1 MYVKMEIS
9 KTLLAKQIKL
19 DRLSKNLP
27 VYDGGL
33 GENPVPQ
40 PKCMIDTLKK
50 YSHLK
55 QYTSSTGIKE
65 LQDILGKNL
74 IVGNGLKPLLF
85 LIQLAFSKLYSNGII
100 LYFTPYWLSYKEQT
114 NILNIRTIEIRY
126 DNNSYKVTPA
136 LLENTLKYI
145 NVPHMILFNNPNNPS
160 GLIYKNEEV
169 EKLCE
174 VFKKY
179 NSIVLSDEIYNYL
192 GHDWTKIHSPYVYY
206 DNVIVGNSLSKNFAS
221 GGYRLGWLKFPEEL
235 KSLKN
240 IYEMC
245 KILASSIYSCP
256 SVVFQHVAVKALS
269 IPQDVVKS
277 IKFQKMMYSSVADY
291 CKGKFKIM
299 NLNYTDSSAAW
310 YFLLDFINW
319 ENELEK
325 IGIHTSDQLNKHL
338 AETLGFI
345 TVSGSAFGIK
355 KQLILRYSYV
365 DIKDINVETDN
376 CDYSNIVK
384 GLEVLHDWLLSI

>member
-1 MYVKMEIS
+1 MEIS
-9 KTLLAKQIKL
+9 KTLLAKQIKN
-19 DRLSKNLP
+19 DRLSKNLV

-50 YSHLK
+50 YAHLK
-55 QYTSSTGIKE
+55 QYTSSTGIEE
-65 LQDILGKNL
+65 LQNILGKNL

-85 LIQLAFSKLYSNGII
+85 LIQLAFSKIYSNGVI
-100 LYFTPYWLSYKEQT
+100 LYFTPYWLSYKEQSK
-114 NILNIRTIEIRY
+114 ILNIRTIDIPNE
-126 DNNSYKVTPA
+126 NYKVTPE
-136 LLENTLKYI
+136 LLEMIIKHIT
-145 NVPHMILFNNPNNPS
+145 VPHMIIFNNPNNPS
-160 GLIYKNEEV
+160 GLIYTNDEV

-192 GHDWTKIHSPYVYY
+192 GHNWSKIHSPGLYY
-206 DNVIVGNSLSKNFAS
+206 DKVIVGNSLSKNFAS

-235 KSLKN
+235 DNLKN

-245 KILASSIYSCP
+245 KVLASSIYSCP
-256 SVVFQHVAVKALS
+256 SIALQYVAANALS
-269 IPQDVVKS
+269 IPSDVVKS

-299 NLNYTDSSAAW
+299 NIIYTDSSAAW

-365 DIKDINVETDN
+365 DIKNIDVESDN
-376 CDYSNIVK
+376 CDYSNIVA

>member
-1 MYVKMEIS
+1 M
-9 KTLLAKQIKL
+9 
-19 DRLSKNLP
+19 
-27 VYDGGL
+27 
-33 GENPVPQ
+33 
-40 PKCMIDTLKK
+40 
-50 YSHLK
+50 K
-55 QYTSSTGIKE
+55 QYTSSTGIEE
-65 LQDILGKNL
+65 LQNILGKNL

-114 NILNIRTIEIRY
+114 KILNIKTIDIPNT
-126 DNNSYKVTPA
+126 DYKVTPE
-136 LLENTLKYI
+136 LLENTFKYI

-235 KSLKN
+235 NNLEN

-256 SVVFQHVAVKALS
+256 SVVFQHVAANALS
-269 IPQDVVKS
+269 IPSDVVKS

-291 CKGKFKIM
+291 CKG
-299 NLNYTDSSAAW
+299 
-310 YFLLDFINW
+310 
-319 ENELEK
+319 
-325 IGIHTSDQLNKHL
+325 
-338 AETLGFI
+338 
-345 TVSGSAFGIK
+345 
-355 KQLILRYSYV
+355 
-365 DIKDINVETDN
+365 
-376 CDYSNIVK
+376 
-384 GLEVLHDWLLSI
+384 

>member
-1 MYVKMEIS
+1 MEIS
-9 KTLLAKQIKL
+9 KTLLAKQIKN
-19 DRLSKNLP
+19 DRLSKNLV

-50 YSHLK
+50 YAHLK
-55 QYTSSTGIKE
+55 QYTSSTGIEE
-65 LQDILGKNL
+65 LQNILGKNL

-85 LIQLAFSKLYSNGII
+85 LIQLAFSKIYSNGII
-100 LYFTPYWLSYKEQT
+100 LYFTPYWLSYKEQSK
-114 NILNIRTIEIRY
+114 ILNIRTIDIPNE
-126 DNNSYKVTPA
+126 NYKVTPE
-136 LLENTLKYI
+136 LLEMILKHVT
-145 NVPHMILFNNPNNPS
+145 VPHMIIFNNPNNPS
-160 GLIYKNEEV
+160 GLIYTNDEV

-192 GHDWTKIHSPYVYY
+192 GHNWTKIHSPGLYY
-206 DNVIVGNSLSKNFAS
+206 DKVIVGNSLSKNFAS

-235 KSLKN
+235 DNLKN

-245 KILASSIYSCP
+245 KVLASSIYSCP
-256 SVVFQHVAVKALS
+256 SIALQYVAANALS
-269 IPQDVVKS
+269 IPSDVVKS

-299 NLNYTDSSAAW
+299 NIIYTDSSAAW

-325 IGIHTSDQLNKHL
+325 LGIHTSDQLNKHL

-365 DIKDINVETDN
+365 DIKNIDVESDN
-376 CDYSNIVK
+376 CDYSNIVA

>member
-1 MYVKMEIS
+1 MEIS

-19 DRLSKNLP
+19 DRLSKNLE

-114 NILNIRTIEIRY
+114 KILNIKTIEIPHK
-126 DNNSYKVTPA
+126 NYKVTPA

-310 YFLLDFINW
+310 YFLLDFSYYKSKLAN
-319 ENELEK
+319 
-325 IGIHTSDQLNKHL
+325 IGIYTSDQLNKYL
-338 AETLGFI
+338 AESLGFI
-345 TVSGSAFGIK
+345 TVTGSVFGVK
-355 KQLILRYSYV
+355 KELVLRYSYV
-365 DIKDINVETDN
+365 DIKDINIETDN

>member
-1 MYVKMEIS
+1 MEIS
-9 KTLLAKQIKL
+9 KTLLAKQIKN
-19 DRLSKNLP
+19 DRLSKNLV

-50 YSHLK
+50 YAHLK
-55 QYTSSTGIKE
+55 QYTSSTGIEE
-65 LQDILGKNL
+65 LQNILGKNL

-85 LIQLAFSKLYSNGII
+85 LIQLAFSKIYSNGVI
-100 LYFTPYWLSYKEQT
+100 LYFTPYWLSYKEQSK
-114 NILNIRTIEIRY
+114 ILNIRTIDIPNE
-126 DNNSYKVTPA
+126 NYKVTPE
-136 LLENTLKYI
+136 LLEMILKHVT
-145 NVPHMILFNNPNNPS
+145 VPHMIIFNNPNNPS
-160 GLIYKNEEV
+160 GLIYTNDEV

-192 GHDWTKIHSPYVYY
+192 GHNWTKIHSPGLYY
-206 DNVIVGNSLSKNFAS
+206 DKVIVGNSLSKNFAS

-235 KSLKN
+235 DNLKN

-245 KILASSIYSCP
+245 KVLASSIYSCP
-256 SVVFQHVAVKALS
+256 SIALQYVAANALS
-269 IPQDVVKS
+269 IPSDVVKS

-299 NLNYTDSSAAW
+299 NIIYTDSSAAW

-365 DIKDINVETDN
+365 DIKNIDVESDN
-376 CDYSNIVK
+376 CDYSNIVA

>member
-1 MYVKMEIS
+1 MEIS

-65 LQDILGKNL
+65 LQDNLGKNL

-85 LIQLAFSKLYSNGII
+85 LIQLAFSKLYSNGVI

-114 NILNIRTIEIRY
+114 KILNIKTIEIPHK
-126 DNNSYKVTPA
+126 NYKVTPA

-310 YFLLDFINW
+310 YFLLDFSYYKSKLAN
-319 ENELEK
+319 
-325 IGIHTSDQLNKHL
+325 IGIYTSDQLNKYL
-338 AETLGFI
+338 AESLGFI
-345 TVSGSAFGIK
+345 TVTGSVFGVK
-355 KQLILRYSYV
+355 KELVLRYSYV

>member
-19 DRLSKNLP
+19 DRLSKNLE

-114 NILNIRTIEIRY
+114 KILNIKTIEIPHK
-126 DNNSYKVTPA
+126 NYKVTPA

-310 YFLLDFINW
+310 YFLLDFSYYKSKLAN
-319 ENELEK
+319 
-325 IGIHTSDQLNKHL
+325 IGIYTSDQLNKYL
-338 AETLGFI
+338 AESLGFI
-345 TVSGSAFGIK
+345 TVTGSVFGVK
-355 KQLILRYSYV
+355 KELVLRYSYV

>member
-1 MYVKMEIS
+1 MEIS

-19 DRLSKNLP
+19 DRLSKNLE

-65 LQDILGKNL
+65 LQNILGKNL

-85 LIQLAFSKLYSNGII
+85 LIQLAFSKLYSNGVI

-114 NILNIRTIEIRY
+114 KILNIKTIEIP
-126 DNNSYKVTPA
+126 NKNYKVTPA
-136 LLENTLKYI
+136 LLESTLKYI
-145 NVPHMILFNNPNNPS
+145 NVPHMIIFNNPNNPS

-192 GHDWTKIHSPYVYY
+192 GHNWTKIHSPYMYY

-221 GGYRLGWLKFPEEL
+221 GGYRLGWLKFPEQL
-235 KSLKN
+235 NGLKN
-240 IYEMC
+240 MYEMC
-245 KILASSIYSCP
+245 KILSSSIYSCP
-256 SVVFQHVAVKALS
+256 SVVFQHVAVSALS

-299 NLNYTDSSAAW
+299 NIDYTDSSAAW
-310 YFLLDFINW
+310 YFLLDFNYYKSKLS
-319 ENELEK
+319 N
-325 IGIHTSDQLNKHL
+325 IGIHTSDQLNKYL
-338 AETLGFI
+338 AESLGFI
-345 TVSGSAFGIK
+345 TVTGSVFGIK
-355 KQLILRYSYV
+355 KELVLRYSCV

>member
-1 MYVKMEIS
+1 MEIS
-9 KTLLAKQIKL
+9 KTLLAKQIKN
-19 DRLSKNLP
+19 DRLSKNLV

-50 YSHLK
+50 YAHMK
-55 QYTSSTGIKE
+55 QYTSSTGIEE
-65 LQDILGKNL
+65 LQNILGKNL

-85 LIQLAFSKLYSNGII
+85 LIQLAFSKIYSNGII

-114 NILNIRTIEIRY
+114 KILNIKTVDIPNT
-126 DNNSYKVTPA
+126 DYKVTPE
-136 LLENTLKYI
+136 LLERVLKHVT
-145 NVPHMILFNNPNNPS
+145 VPHMILFNNPNNPS
-160 GLIYKNEEV
+160 GLIYTNDEV

-192 GHDWTKIHSPYVYY
+192 GHNWTKIHSPGLYY
-206 DNVIVGNSLSKNFAS
+206 DKVIVGNSLSKNFAS

-235 KSLKN
+235 DNLEN
-240 IYEMC
+240 MYGMC
-245 KILASSIYSCP
+245 KVLASSIYSCP
-256 SVVFQHVAVKALS
+256 SVALQYVAANALS
-269 IPQDVVKS
+269 IPSDVVKS

-319 ENELEK
+319 ENKLEK
-325 IGIHTSDQLNKHL
+325 IGINTSDQLNKHL

-365 DIKDINVETDN
+365 DIKNIDVEN
-376 CDYSNIVK
+376 ERCDYSNIVT

>member
-1 MYVKMEIS
+1 MEIS

-19 DRLSKNLP
+19 DRLSKNLE

-114 NILNIRTIEIRY
+114 KILNIKTIEIPHK
-126 DNNSYKVTPA
+126 NYKVTPA

-245 KILASSIYSCP
+245 KTLASSIYSCP

-310 YFLLDFINW
+310 YFLLDFSYYKSKLAN
-319 ENELEK
+319 
-325 IGIHTSDQLNKHL
+325 IGIYTSDQLNKYL
-338 AETLGFI
+338 AESLGFI
-345 TVSGSAFGIK
+345 TVTGSVFGVK
-355 KQLILRYSYV
+355 KELVLRYSYV
-365 DIKDINVETDN
+365 DIKDINIETDN

>member
-1 MYVKMEIS
+1 MEIS

-19 DRLSKNLP
+19 DRLSKNLE

-114 NILNIRTIEIRY
+114 KILNIKTIEIPHK
-126 DNNSYKVTPA
+126 NYKVTPA

-245 KILASSIYSCP
+245 KTLASSIYSCP

-269 IPQDVVKS
+269 IPQDVIKS

-310 YFLLDFINW
+310 YFLLDFSYYKSKLAN
-319 ENELEK
+319 
-325 IGIHTSDQLNKHL
+325 IGIYTSDQLNKYL
-338 AETLGFI
+338 AESLGFI
-345 TVSGSAFGIK
+345 TVTGSVFGVK
-355 KQLILRYSYV
+355 KELVLRYSYV
-365 DIKDINVETDN
+365 DIKDINIETDN

>member
-1 MYVKMEIS
+1 MEIS
-9 KTLLAKQIKL
+9 KTLLAKQIKK
-19 DRLSKNLP
+19 DRLSKNLV

-50 YSHLK
+50 YAHMK
-55 QYTSSTGIKE
+55 QYTSSTGIEE
-65 LQDILGKNL
+65 LQNILGKNL

-85 LIQLAFSKLYSNGII
+85 LAQLAFSKLYSNGVI
-100 LYFTPYWLSYKEQT
+100 LYFTPYWVSYKEQSK
-114 NILNIRTIEIRY
+114 ILNIRTIDIPNE
-126 DNNSYKVTPA
+126 NYKVTPE
-136 LLENTLKYI
+136 LLERVLKHVT
-145 NVPHMILFNNPNNPS
+145 VPHMILFNNPNNPS
-160 GLIYKNEEV
+160 GLIYTNDEV

-192 GHDWTKIHSPYVYY
+192 GHNWSKIHSAGLYY
-206 DNVIVGNSLSKNFAS
+206 DKVIVGNSLSKNFAS

-235 KSLKN
+235 DNLEN
-240 IYEMC
+240 MYGMC
-245 KILASSIYSCP
+245 KVLASSIYSCP
-256 SVVFQHVAVKALS
+256 SVALQYVAANALS
-269 IPQDVVKS
+269 IPSDVVKS

-299 NLNYTDSSAAW
+299 NIIYTDSSAAW

-319 ENELEK
+319 ENKLEK

-365 DIKDINVETDN
+365 DIKNIDVESDN
-376 CDYSNIVK
+376 CDYSNIVA

>member
-1 MYVKMEIS
+1 MEIS

-19 DRLSKNLP
+19 DRLSKNLE

-100 LYFTPYWLSYKEQT
+100 LYFTPCWLSYKEQT
-114 NILNIRTIEIRY
+114 KILNIKTIEIPHK
-126 DNNSYKVTPA
+126 NYKVTPA

-245 KILASSIYSCP
+245 KTLASSIYSCP

-269 IPQDVVKS
+269 IPQDVIKS

-310 YFLLDFINW
+310 YFLLDFSYYKSKLAN
-319 ENELEK
+319 
-325 IGIHTSDQLNKHL
+325 IGIYTSDQLNKYL
-338 AETLGFI
+338 AESLGFI
-345 TVSGSAFGIK
+345 TVTGSVFGVK
-355 KQLILRYSYV
+355 KELVLRYSYV
-365 DIKDINVETDN
+365 DIKDINIETDN

>member
-1 MYVKMEIS
+1 MEIS
-9 KTLLAKQIKL
+9 KTVLAKQIKL
-19 DRLSKNLP
+19 DRLSKNLE

-65 LQDILGKNL
+65 LQDNLGKNL

-85 LIQLAFSKLYSNGII
+85 LIQLAFSKLYSNGVI

-114 NILNIRTIEIRY
+114 KILNIKTIEIP
-126 DNNSYKVTPA
+126 NKNYKVTPA
-136 LLENTLKYI
+136 LLESTLKYI
-145 NVPHMILFNNPNNPS
+145 NVPHMIIFNNPNNPS

-310 YFLLDFINW
+310 YFLLDFSYYKSKLAN
-319 ENELEK
+319 
-325 IGIHTSDQLNKHL
+325 IGIYTSDQLNKYL
-338 AETLGFI
+338 AESLGFI
-345 TVSGSAFGIK
+345 TVTGSVFGVK
-355 KQLILRYSYV
+355 KELVLRYSYV

>member
-1 MYVKMEIS
+1 MD
-9 KTLLAKQIKL
+9 Q
-19 DRLSKNLP
+19 
-27 VYDGGL
+27 
-33 GENPVPQ
+33 
-40 PKCMIDTLKK
+40 
-50 YSHLK
+50 
-55 QYTSSTGIKE
+55 
-65 LQDILGKNL
+65 
-74 IVGNGLKPLLF
+74 
-85 LIQLAFSKLYSNGII
+85 
-100 LYFTPYWLSYKEQT
+100 
-114 NILNIRTIEIRY
+114 
-126 DNNSYKVTPA
+126 
-136 LLENTLKYI
+136 
-145 NVPHMILFNNPNNPS
+145 
-160 GLIYKNEEV
+160 
-169 EKLCE
+169 
-174 VFKKY
+174 
-179 NSIVLSDEIYNYL
+179 
-192 GHDWTKIHSPYVYY
+192 IHSPYVYY

-235 KSLKN
+235 ENLKN

-245 KILASSIYSCP
+245 KVLASSIYSCP
-256 SVVFQHVAVKALS
+256 SIALQYVAANALS
-269 IPQDVVKS
+269 IPSDVVKS

-299 NLNYTDSSAAW
+299 NIIYTDSSAAW

-365 DIKDINVETDN
+365 DIKNIDVESDN
-376 CDYSNIVK
+376 CDYSNIVA

>member
-1 MYVKMEIS
+1 MEIS

-19 DRLSKNLP
+19 DRLSKNLE

-74 IVGNGLKPLLF
+74 IVGKVKAIIIFNSTC
-85 LIQLAFSKLYSNGII
+85 FSKLYSNGII

-114 NILNIRTIEIRY
+114 KILNIKTIEIPHK
-126 DNNSYKVTPA
+126 NYKVTPA

-310 YFLLDFINW
+310 YFFLDFSYYKSKLAN
-319 ENELEK
+319 
-325 IGIHTSDQLNKHL
+325 IGIYTSDQLNKYL
-338 AETLGFI
+338 AESLGFI
-345 TVSGSAFGIK
+345 TVTGSVFGVK
-355 KQLILRYSYV
+355 KELVLRYSYV
-365 DIKDINVETDN
+365 DIKDINIETDN

>member
-1 MYVKMEIS
+1 MEIS
-9 KTLLAKQIKL
+9 KTLLAKKIKN

-40 PKCMIDTLKK
+40 PKCMIEELKK
-50 YSHLK
+50 HADK
-55 QYTSSTGIKE
+55 KEYTSATGIKE
-65 LQDILGKNL
+65 LQNILGENL

-85 LIQLAFSKLYSNGII
+85 LAQLAFSKLYSNGVI
-100 LYFTPYWLSYKEQT
+100 LYFTPHWVSYKEQSK
-114 NILNIRTIEIRY
+114 ILNIRTIDIPNE
-126 DNNSYKVTPA
+126 NYKVTPA
-136 LLENTLKYI
+136 LLEMIIKHVT
-145 NVPHMILFNNPNNPS
+145 VPHMIIFNNPNNPS
-160 GLIYKNEEV
+160 GLIYTNDEV
-169 EKLCE
+169 AELCII
-174 VFKKY
+174 FKKY

-192 GHDWTKIHSPYVYY
+192 GHNWTKIHSPYVYY

-221 GGYRLGWLKFPEEL
+221 GGYRFGWLKFPDEL
-235 KSLKN
+235 NSLNKL
-240 IYEMC
+240 YDMC

-256 SVVFQHVAVKALS
+256 SLVFQYVACKSLKKPPNKE
-269 IPQDVVKS
+269 IIES
-277 IKFQKMMYSSVADY
+277 IKFQKMMYSSVAEY

-299 NLNYTDSSAAW
+299 NLIYTDSNAAW

-319 ENELEK
+319 ESKLEK
-325 IGIHTSDQLNKHL
+325 IGIHKSDQLNKYL

-355 KQLILRYSYV
+355 KQLVLRYSYV
-365 DIKDINVETDN
+365 DIKNIDVEN
-376 CDYSNIVK
+376 ERCDYSNIVT